1 MKRRVRTAINVS
13 ETNVTGCL
21 LAFFSISSRSSSKIY
36 ISLKEGEVINALITL
51 ITLRGRFSSTVLL
64 RKSTA

>member
-1 MKRRVRTAINVS
+1 MKRRVKTAINVS

-21 LAFFSISSRSSSKIY
+21 LAFFSISSWSSSKIY

-64 RKSTA
+64 RKSTT